1 MAKTIQMRTPQ
12 QEKEARLVAG
22 MYDKNRKIQ
31 SELYAYCSRYFWAN
45 YRGVFFADEES
56 ATEIFQNTFI
66 AMWENIERRKIYVSD
81 GRVMGKNN
89 EPLSGSILT
98 YFMGIARIKY
108 LEWVREHPAYA
119 DPETEM
125 ERKIKEEGFDAQ
137 QYTNMLYDSEDNKM
151 LDIIADVISHMSE
164 RCSEILSKFYYEEK
178 DLDTILLEIHNRFEE
193 RPQNEEAQVHGVIAY
208 FSTKHLSQL
217 FELIKRQM
225 DMNNNN
231 FQDRIDEYLLHG
243 DTMSEEDK
251 AQFLKEIEE
260 DAEKKE
266 QYEFTKNVKQ
276 AMVSRG
282 EKLKAMTEFQKEMK
296 SHHHRKTW
304 LWISSIAAVL
314 VIGFFAI
321 NPLFVENSPTDNVRG
336 DENDVFD
343 MTVQTDSIN
352 NDSISTDTIS
362 LHHE

>member
-1 MAKTIQMRTPQ
+1 
-12 QEKEARLVAG
+12 
-22 MYDKNRKIQ
+22 
-31 SELYAYCSRYFWAN
+31 
-45 YRGVFFADEES
+45 
-56 ATEIFQNTFI
+56 
-66 AMWENIERRKIYVSD
+66 
-81 GRVMGKNN
+81 
-89 EPLSGSILT
+89 
-98 YFMGIARIKY
+98 
-108 LEWVREHPAYA
+108 
-119 DPETEM
+119 
-125 ERKIKEEGFDAQ
+125 
-137 QYTNMLYDSEDNKM
+137 
-151 LDIIADVISHMSE
+151 
-164 RCSEILSKFYYEEK
+164 
-178 DLDTILLEIHNRFEE
+178 
-193 RPQNEEAQVHGVIAY
+193 
-208 FSTKHLSQL
+208 
-217 FELIKRQM
+217 
-225 DMNNNN
+225 MNNNN

-276 AMVSRG
+276 AIVSRG

-343 MTVQTDSIN
+343 MTAPTDSIS
-352 NDSISTDTIS
+352 NDSISTDTVTL
-362 LHHE
+362 LHE

>member
-1 MAKTIQMRTPQ
+1 
-12 QEKEARLVAG
+12 
-22 MYDKNRKIQ
+22 
-31 SELYAYCSRYFWAN
+31 
-45 YRGVFFADEES
+45 
-56 ATEIFQNTFI
+56 
-66 AMWENIERRKIYVSD
+66 
-81 GRVMGKNN
+81 
-89 EPLSGSILT
+89 
-98 YFMGIARIKY
+98 
-108 LEWVREHPAYA
+108 
-119 DPETEM
+119 
-125 ERKIKEEGFDAQ
+125 
-137 QYTNMLYDSEDNKM
+137 
-151 LDIIADVISHMSE
+151 
-164 RCSEILSKFYYEEK
+164 
-178 DLDTILLEIHNRFEE
+178 
-193 RPQNEEAQVHGVIAY
+193 
-208 FSTKHLSQL
+208 
-217 FELIKRQM
+217 M
-225 DMNNNN
+225 DMNYN

-266 QYEFTKNVKQ
+266 QYEFTKNVKL

-343 MTVQTDSIN
+343 MTVPTDSIN

>member
-1 MAKTIQMRTPQ
+1 M
-12 QEKEARLVAG
+12 
-22 MYDKNRKIQ
+22 
-31 SELYAYCSRYFWAN
+31 N
-45 YRGVFFADEES
+45 Y
-56 ATEIFQNTFI
+56 
-66 AMWENIERRKIYVSD
+66 
-81 GRVMGKNN
+81 
-89 EPLSGSILT
+89 
-98 YFMGIARIKY
+98 
-108 LEWVREHPAYA
+108 
-119 DPETEM
+119 
-125 ERKIKEEGFDAQ
+125 
-137 QYTNMLYDSEDNKM
+137 
-151 LDIIADVISHMSE
+151 
-164 RCSEILSKFYYEEK
+164 
-178 DLDTILLEIHNRFEE
+178 
-193 RPQNEEAQVHGVIAY
+193 
-208 FSTKHLSQL
+208 
-217 FELIKRQM
+217 
-225 DMNNNN
+225 N
-231 FQDRIDEYLLHG
+231 FQDRIDEYLFHG

-282 EKLKAMTEFQKEMK
+282 KKLKAMTEFQKEMK

-336 DENDVFD
+336 DENEVFD
-343 MTVQTDSIN
+343 MTAPTDSIS

>member
-1 MAKTIQMRTPQ
+1 M
-12 QEKEARLVAG
+12 
-22 MYDKNRKIQ
+22 
-31 SELYAYCSRYFWAN
+31 N
-45 YRGVFFADEES
+45 Y
-56 ATEIFQNTFI
+56 
-66 AMWENIERRKIYVSD
+66 
-81 GRVMGKNN
+81 
-89 EPLSGSILT
+89 
-98 YFMGIARIKY
+98 
-108 LEWVREHPAYA
+108 
-119 DPETEM
+119 
-125 ERKIKEEGFDAQ
+125 
-137 QYTNMLYDSEDNKM
+137 
-151 LDIIADVISHMSE
+151 
-164 RCSEILSKFYYEEK
+164 
-178 DLDTILLEIHNRFEE
+178 
-193 RPQNEEAQVHGVIAY
+193 
-208 FSTKHLSQL
+208 
-217 FELIKRQM
+217 
-225 DMNNNN
+225 NN
-231 FQDRIDEYLLHG
+231 FQDRIDEYLLYG

-343 MTVQTDSIN
+343 MTVPTDSIN
-352 NDSISTDTIS
+352 NDSISIDTIS

>member
-1 MAKTIQMRTPQ
+1 M
-12 QEKEARLVAG
+12 
-22 MYDKNRKIQ
+22 
-31 SELYAYCSRYFWAN
+31 N
-45 YRGVFFADEES
+45 Y
-56 ATEIFQNTFI
+56 
-66 AMWENIERRKIYVSD
+66 
-81 GRVMGKNN
+81 
-89 EPLSGSILT
+89 
-98 YFMGIARIKY
+98 
-108 LEWVREHPAYA
+108 
-119 DPETEM
+119 
-125 ERKIKEEGFDAQ
+125 
-137 QYTNMLYDSEDNKM
+137 
-151 LDIIADVISHMSE
+151 
-164 RCSEILSKFYYEEK
+164 
-178 DLDTILLEIHNRFEE
+178 
-193 RPQNEEAQVHGVIAY
+193 
-208 FSTKHLSQL
+208 
-217 FELIKRQM
+217 
-225 DMNNNN
+225 N
-231 FQDRIDEYLLHG
+231 FQDRIDEYLLYG

-321 NPLFVENSPTDNVRG
+321 NPQFVENSPTDNVRG

-343 MTVQTDSIN
+343 MTVPTDSIN

>member
-1 MAKTIQMRTPQ
+1 
-12 QEKEARLVAG
+12 
-22 MYDKNRKIQ
+22 
-31 SELYAYCSRYFWAN
+31 
-45 YRGVFFADEES
+45 
-56 ATEIFQNTFI
+56 
-66 AMWENIERRKIYVSD
+66 
-81 GRVMGKNN
+81 
-89 EPLSGSILT
+89 
-98 YFMGIARIKY
+98 
-108 LEWVREHPAYA
+108 
-119 DPETEM
+119 
-125 ERKIKEEGFDAQ
+125 
-137 QYTNMLYDSEDNKM
+137 
-151 LDIIADVISHMSE
+151 
-164 RCSEILSKFYYEEK
+164 
-178 DLDTILLEIHNRFEE
+178 
-193 RPQNEEAQVHGVIAY
+193 
-208 FSTKHLSQL
+208 
-217 FELIKRQM
+217 M

-243 DTMSEEDK
+243 ETMSEEDK

-266 QYEFTKNVKQ
+266 QYEFTNNVKQ

-304 LWISSIAAVL
+304 LWISSVAAVL

-336 DENDVFD
+336 DENEVFD
-343 MTVQTDSIN
+343 MTAPTDSIS

>member
-1 MAKTIQMRTPQ
+1 M
-12 QEKEARLVAG
+12 
-22 MYDKNRKIQ
+22 
-31 SELYAYCSRYFWAN
+31 N
-45 YRGVFFADEES
+45 Y
-56 ATEIFQNTFI
+56 
-66 AMWENIERRKIYVSD
+66 
-81 GRVMGKNN
+81 
-89 EPLSGSILT
+89 
-98 YFMGIARIKY
+98 
-108 LEWVREHPAYA
+108 
-119 DPETEM
+119 
-125 ERKIKEEGFDAQ
+125 
-137 QYTNMLYDSEDNKM
+137 
-151 LDIIADVISHMSE
+151 
-164 RCSEILSKFYYEEK
+164 
-178 DLDTILLEIHNRFEE
+178 
-193 RPQNEEAQVHGVIAY
+193 
-208 FSTKHLSQL
+208 
-217 FELIKRQM
+217 
-225 DMNNNN
+225 N
-231 FQDRIDEYLLHG
+231 FQDRIDEYLLYG

-266 QYEFTKNVKQ
+266 QYEFAKNVKQ

-343 MTVQTDSIN
+343 MTVPTDSIN

>member
-1 MAKTIQMRTPQ
+1 M
-12 QEKEARLVAG
+12 
-22 MYDKNRKIQ
+22 D
-31 SELYAYCSRYFWAN
+31 
-45 YRGVFFADEES
+45 
-56 ATEIFQNTFI
+56 
-66 AMWENIERRKIYVSD
+66 NI
-81 GRVMGKNN
+81 
-89 EPLSGSILT
+89 
-98 YFMGIARIKY
+98 
-108 LEWVREHPAYA
+108 
-119 DPETEM
+119 
-125 ERKIKEEGFDAQ
+125 
-137 QYTNMLYDSEDNKM
+137 
-151 LDIIADVISHMSE
+151 
-164 RCSEILSKFYYEEK
+164 
-178 DLDTILLEIHNRFEE
+178 
-193 RPQNEEAQVHGVIAY
+193 
-208 FSTKHLSQL
+208 
-217 FELIKRQM
+217 
-225 DMNNNN
+225 N

-243 DTMSEEDK
+243 ETMSEEDK

-266 QYEFTKNVKQ
+266 QYEFTKNVKV

-343 MTVQTDSIN
+343 MTVPTDSIN

>member
-1 MAKTIQMRTPQ
+1 
-12 QEKEARLVAG
+12 
-22 MYDKNRKIQ
+22 
-31 SELYAYCSRYFWAN
+31 
-45 YRGVFFADEES
+45 
-56 ATEIFQNTFI
+56 
-66 AMWENIERRKIYVSD
+66 
-81 GRVMGKNN
+81 
-89 EPLSGSILT
+89 
-98 YFMGIARIKY
+98 
-108 LEWVREHPAYA
+108 
-119 DPETEM
+119 
-125 ERKIKEEGFDAQ
+125 
-137 QYTNMLYDSEDNKM
+137 
-151 LDIIADVISHMSE
+151 
-164 RCSEILSKFYYEEK
+164 
-178 DLDTILLEIHNRFEE
+178 
-193 RPQNEEAQVHGVIAY
+193 
-208 FSTKHLSQL
+208 
-217 FELIKRQM
+217 
-225 DMNNNN
+225 MNNNN

-321 NPLFVENSPTDNVRG
+321 NPLFVVNSPTDNVRG

-343 MTVQTDSIN
+343 MTVPTDSIN